1 MPVEIIERE
10 LLRGE
15 AISIINIVDCLIQE
29 ASDNKASDI
38 HIDPT
43 RDAMRVRMRVD
54 GVLRDTCSLPR
65 EIRSEIIARIKV
77 LAHLRTDEHQ
87 MPQDGRFR
95 HVLPHN
101 DVLDIR
107 VSIAPTYHGENV
119 VLRLLSSST
128 ENHSLEAL
136 GFSETD
142 ARRISD
148 AVHKRGGMILVTGP
162 TGSGKTTTLYT
173 IMRMLNAPEVALVSI
188 EDPIEYSINGA
199 EQLQVNPRTGLTFGS
214 GLRTIL
220 RQDPDI
226 IMVGEIRDAETASIS
241 INTALTGHLLLST
254 LHTHDAATT
263 IPRLI
268 DLSAESFLIASTLRL
283 AIGQRLVRSIC
294 RECKEEV
301 PITADVVRSLSHLPV
316 ARMVKRGRSVYRGR
330 GCGACKETGFSGRLC
345 IAECLPVED
354 TVREAILR
362 RVSAAELKRL
372 ALKAGMSSMLE
383 DGFRKVLS
391 GDTTIEEVLRVVHE

>member
-1 MPVEIIERE
+1 MIERE

-15 AISIINIVDCLIQE
+15 AISIINIVDCLIQQ
-29 ASDNKASDI
+29 AHDNKASDI

-43 RDAMRVRMRVD
+43 KEAMRVRMRVD
-54 GVLRDTCSLPR
+54 GVLRDAHRLPW

-95 HVLPHN
+95 HMLPTN
-101 DVLDIR
+101 NLLDIR
-107 VSIAPTYHGENV
+107 VSIAPTYHGENA
-119 VLRLLSSST
+119 VLRLLSSAT

-142 ARRISD
+142 TKRITG
-148 AVHKRGGMILVTGP
+148 AIHKHGGMILVTGP

-173 IMRMLNAPEVALVSI
+173 IMRLLNAPEVALVSI
-188 EDPIEYSINGA
+188 EDPIEYSIDGV

-220 RQDPDI
+220 RQDPNI

-254 LHTHDAATT
+254 LHTHDAVTT

-268 DLSAESFLIASTLRL
+268 DLRAESFLVASTLRL
-283 AIGQRLVRSIC
+283 AIGQRLVRKIC
-294 RECKEEV
+294 RECKEEM
-301 PITADVVRSLSHLPV
+301 PLTAEVARSLSHLPM
-316 ARMVKRGRSVYRGR
+316 ARKIKRGTRVYRGR
-330 GCGACKETGFSGRLC
+330 GCEACEKTGFSGRLC
-345 IAECLPVED
+345 IAECLLVDD

-362 RVSAAELKRL
+362 RAPAAELKRL
-372 ALKAGMSSMLE
+372 ALKTGMSSMLE
-383 DGFRKVLS
+383 DGFRKALQ